1 MACIDPK
8 GRRRAAGGGGRSGSV
23 FSVPSVPRTGDRD
36 LRAFLEAVK
45 DALEGYEVA
54 GPGADTVPAGRSSFS
69 FAHNAPGAG
78 VEVRTGHADGIISFL
93 YPQNDIPY
101 PSLLLIQ
108 WRDPNTESL
117 SEFDSSR
124 QVAVEPGRTYDF
136 VGAPC
141 SEYEFRF
148 SERVVIPELGLE
160 MDSGWSRPSAY
171 TSIPVRIAA
180 PAIDI
185 GLLEEAS
192 SGNGYIRFSD
202 IGDRPPGRS
211 VLSVQAWPL
220 NGNYIDSFEAD
231 GRPGHFEP
239 PVINYGFWDDKG
251 HLRIRWRETPPGC
264 GEGYWTPDSL
274 LIRAPYPMFLTPSSR
289 GFDVHWTPPPPLKR
303 TNDRGEVAPV
313 EASGIDIAVIYAGP
327 STTDPNS
334 RVFPTVMTRGVVN
347 DDGFT
352 SSRYRRELPPASR
365 LLTNVRGR
373 ATLGSLP
380 AGELIWVL
388 ARSRYPITYDDLAS
402 EYSPI
407 SVEPREAY
415 VAGSDVV
422 SPWLASAIG
431 VVPPLAAT
439 PRLFKTSSSSLWA
452 LGIDLQGESPPFQA
466 FGVYIGARDSE
477 GAYRLSGS
485 FTIPAVYSSQN
496 SQTRPVGA
504 IAYPPGR
511 TIQIRYRYRYGLD
524 PPLPSG
530 GNRNDS
536 RIFSVNNYIVAGGDV
551 SSDFSAASGVW
562 SQYTI
567 GVKIPFPI
575 PVSPTG
581 SRLRD
586 NGPVNVDFR
595 YVDPVTG
602 DTRVSYTTRRDSLI
616 SEFTERQTRITPMEN
631 DEGQTTNLSE
641 YRFRWRYKRLLV
653 GAFYFNVTSDGTDAG
668 ISYGNGETSSVPGFR
683 PPAEALYLRR
693 RFYLWIVGFNKLTV
707 TISGT
712 PSGAEPD
719 MSGTF
724 DITPSSLLRD
734 RTNPRLLG
742 AFSNPYSTSGIFP
755 YRIERLSSWSE
766 WTDWQESYTPPANP
780 DSPAS
785 GARFSASAIAV
796 YDSGSSSASAPVLER
811 APDRVVHSLAD
822 V

>member
-54 GPGADTVPAGRSSFS
+54 GPGADTVPVGRSSFS

-124 QVAVEPGRTYDF
+124 QVAVEPGRIYDF

-220 NGNYIDSFEAD
+220 NENYSYSFEAD
-231 GRPGHFEP
+231 GYPGSVQL
-239 PVINYGFWDDKG
+239 PVIDYGILWQEWHVFND

-274 LIRAPYPMFLTPSSR
+274 LIRAPYPMSLTPSSG
-289 GFDVHWTPPPPLKR
+289 GFDVTWTPPPPLKR

-313 EASGIDIAVIYAGP
+313 EASGVDIAVIYAGP
-327 STTDPNS
+327 STTDWSS
-334 RVFPTVMTRGVVN
+334 RVFPTVMTEGFVN
-347 DDGFT
+347 DDLVSGL
-352 SSRYRRELPPASR
+352 RYRRELPPPSR

-373 ATLGSLP
+373 ATLRSLP

-431 VVPPLAAT
+431 AVPPLAAT
-439 PRLFKTSSSSLWA
+439 PRLFKKGSSALWA

-466 FGVYIGARDSE
+466 FSVDIDAKDSE
-477 GAYRLSGS
+477 GAYRFSDDS
-485 FTIPAVYSSQN
+485 NIFTIPAVYSSQN

-504 IAYPPGR
+504 IDYPPGR
-511 TIQIRYRYRYGLD
+511 TIQIRYRYRYRID
-524 PPLPSG
+524 APPPSG
-530 GNRNDS
+530 RGRTVP
-536 RIFSVNNYIVAGGDV
+536 RIFSVSYYNLAGGYA
-551 SSDFSAASGVW
+551 SSDSAVAFGAW

-567 GVKIPFPI
+567 GVRIPFPI
-575 PVSPTG
+575 PVSVTG
-581 SRLRD
+581 SRQSSSIQQ
-586 NGPVNVDFR
+586 
-595 YVDPVTG
+595 Y
-602 DTRVSYTTRRDSLI
+602 
-616 SEFTERQTRITPMEN
+616 TERQTRITRMTN
-631 DEGQTTNLSE
+631 DEGQTTNLYE
-641 YRFRWRYKRLLV
+641 YRFRWRYRRLLV
-653 GAFYFNVTSDGTDAG
+653 GAFYFDAASADTGTSDGNSEGGA
-668 ISYGNGETSSVPGFR
+668 TSSVPGFR
-683 PPAEALYLRR
+683 PPAEALFYSSPRW

-724 DITPSSLLRD
+724 DITPSSLLANRI
-734 RTNPRLLG
+734 
-742 AFSNPYSTSGIFP
+742 NPYRPFGIFP
-755 YRIERLSSWSE
+755 YRTERLSSWSE
-766 WTDWQESYTPPANP
+766 WTDWQGSPADPANP
-780 DSPAS
+780 NSPAS

-796 YDSGSSSASAPVLER
+796 YDSGRSSASAPVLEAVPSR
-811 APDRVVHSLAD
+811 LDYAPTD